1 MSPPATMPDNTNKTN
16 TFNPFED
23 RLSRDIRNDLSESI
37 IEVLSS
43 RSLDAAEEA
52 AAYYRQTDLP
62 MAHAGYIEQRLQR
75 YAEALSRLAPDS
87 DLLCQAA
94 VLWDL
99 ALFFEVHEILEP
111 AWIEATGGRKR
122 LLQALIRAAGVY
134 INLELGYFQR
144 AEKIASKALPVLEE
158 LGDSLTSVMHIDN
171 LIEALQTL
179 PDKAPRL
186 SRN

>member
-1 MSPPATMPDNTNKTN
+1 MPDKSRINS
-16 TFNPFED
+16 FNPFED

-43 RSLDAAEEA
+43 RSLGAAEKA
-52 AAYYRQTDLP
+52 AAQHRADDLP
-62 MAHAGYIEQRLQR
+62 AAQADYIDNRLTC
-75 YAEALSRLAPDS
+75 YARALTHIAPDS
-87 DLLCQAA
+87 DLLYQAA

-111 AWIEATGGRKR
+111 AWIQAAGDRKR

-134 INLELGYFQR
+134 INLELGYRQR
-144 AEKIASKALPVLEE
+144 AEKIAGKALPVLEE
-158 LGDSLTSVMHIDN
+158 LGHSLASVMHIET

-179 PDKAPRL
+179 PDQAPRL
-186 SRN
+186 TRS